1 MNEPAVAHARN
12 GLKNHGEFHL
22 LPDAM
27 KKWISASP
35 SAAVDFH
42 EFFSDG
48 GKFEEVREVGLPFYR
63 SEPRPSI
70 IVDAEAWPRMSA
82 PDALEHPQWHA
93 FGTLAHEIGHH
104 RFNATTVPFTGN
116 TPQQYVQYRSELEGQ
131 AIVGAFRIFRE
142 LEAVP
147 PFDKQLPFN
156 SIGYLNGIELGQLYK
171 DWKAGRLD
179 DAQAVA
185 AISDKVADTPFRR
198 SDPSPGKDG
207 ALTDRNGDGQLT
219 HRDLYLR
226 DFERIPRFHPQPD
239 APAVEPSAP
248 IQPAVTPLLSD
259 SAHPAHDLYAQ
270 TLRAFAA
277 SPQIAAAGYS
287 QERQQLLAANLVAGN
302 LNLLESRNGPPLQ
315 ERIDRV
321 DAATIA
327 SDGSHITLIQR
338 AAQNSTSFRFGLPME
353 QAHSGSLEAASQQAF
368 DGLQQQK
375 AQEIARQ
382 AERDL
387 APQPQPE
394 GPSR

>member
-35 SAAVDFH
+35 SAEVDFH

-82 PDALEHPQWHA
+82 PDALENPQWHV
-93 FGTLAHEIGHH
+93 FGTLVHEICHH

-131 AIVGAFRIFRE
+131 AIFGAFRIFRE
-142 LEAVP
+142 LETVP

-198 SDPSPGKDG
+198 SDPAPGKEG

-239 APAVEPSAP
+239 APAVEPSALCASLPLPPKLPSSMYFLALSQAPPPVVMLMPTNNPVTIVP
-248 IQPAVTPLLSD
+248 ISNPPSASAPSSRPMMTRWSDRSKANVTPGL
-259 SAHPAHDLYAQ
+259 
-270 TLRAFAA
+270 AA
-277 SPQIAAAGYS
+277 S
-287 QERQQLLAANLVAGN
+287 RL
-302 LNLLESRNGPPLQ
+302 
-315 ERIDRV
+315 
-321 DAATIA
+321 
-327 SDGSHITLIQR
+327 
-338 AAQNSTSFRFGLPME
+338 
-353 QAHSGSLEAASQQAF
+353 
-368 DGLQQQK
+368 
-375 AQEIARQ
+375 
-382 AERDL
+382 
-387 APQPQPE
+387 
-394 GPSR
+394 